1 MRLCL
6 HDSFFLFLRQKPQ
19 FLYCTFPKRSIF
31 QPRVTEKG
39 TTSLESL
46 RLGGISLLPVLAIS
60 FHGRIKLSALPL
72 QNLILFFFFFPDHV
86 TVVNLQI
93 HFSLHVWTKE
103 KKMKK
108 KIFFNP
114 KYILPYPWQTDLA
127 FSCDV
132 SLH

>member
-1 MRLCL
+1 M
-6 HDSFFLFLRQKPQ
+6 
-19 FLYCTFPKRSIF
+19 
-31 QPRVTEKG
+31 
-39 TTSLESL
+39 
-46 RLGGISLLPVLAIS
+46 PVLAIS
-60 FHGRIKLSALPL
+60 YHGRIKLSALPF
-72 QNLILFFFFFPDHV
+72 QKLILFFFFFPDHV

-108 KIFFNP
+108 KFFFNP